1 MSVATHK
8 TDKTMKKTYINPT
21 LDVVEIKYQHQ
32 LLAGSNPAGLSDV
45 IDPTIVGDGTD
56 VLTREADF
64 ELEEEDGYDYD
75 LDDEDF

>member
-1 MSVATHK
+1 MEDTN
-8 TDKTMKKTYINPT
+8 MKKTYINPT

-56 VLTREADF
+56 VLARENDF
-64 ELEEEDGYDYD
+64 E
-75 LDDEDF
+75 DDEDFDFDEDDEF